1 MSNSKSQYQYHN
13 QSPQSVKT
21 TITTKNQSRG
31 RHRSSSPSLI
41 KTSIILAFICC
52 SIILIFQIYFH
63 SQLDIHFDEATS
75 VNDDLFSVIRD
86 DLNTRSKEVKIGTTK
101 EKVVND
107 KTSQR
112 AAGNSN
118 SNSTSSTV
126 TKSLTN
132 CGCPSTC
139 TSEVLSRGND
149 HFTCQTRIQKL
160 MNRYNMEE
168 NQACEMASKSSI
180 DEVDKDGLKP
190 CPMECNPKQCHNH
203 TVPKKTGIDCGCP
216 YSCDKRALHKRN
228 PSFMCIDRIEHL
240 IKKKNLPEL
249 EACASASQTTY
260 NYNDTDNIDINKPC
274 EYECHPQI
282 CKHMT
287 SRPTFQNI
295 TNVNLPKESFIKY
308 DKVVIV
314 TKVLSAGS
322 IDLLIQMLCLLNTA
336 YNRFVHYDIIVF
348 TTIPFTQG
356 DIEKVQ
362 QIALPAKLQV
372 VTEGKSLSEHL
383 AEMTPEEIN
392 HLNKRC
398 NVKENEIITWDHHC
412 TEDDTPHVFS
422 LGYAWQAEF
431 RSYHLWTHEALKP
444 YKYMMWLDA
453 DAMCTKTWDYDPMKV
468 MVENDLILMYDQF
481 PGGYVRGEVL
491 KQKMM
496 KAYDKVVCKIDLN
509 SDRGI
514 LTTEYC
520 TDEKQPPSIRQVY
533 GFHHITNLDIY
544 RKEVH
549 QKFLKE
555 LINNGYRFSR
565 LWDDQLAVTLPAVM
579 EDPSRCWD
587 YRINGLHMGIHHSG
601 RIDGKE
607 HPKYLSYL
615 NFWANTG
622 KYDWPAARAM
632 CDGLVTVIS

>member
-1 MSNSKSQYQYHN
+1 M
-13 QSPQSVKT
+13 
-21 TITTKNQSRG
+21 
-31 RHRSSSPSLI
+31 
-41 KTSIILAFICC
+41 ILAFVCC
-52 SIILIFQIYFH
+52 SIILVFQIYFH
-63 SQLDIHFDEATS
+63 SQLDIHFDEAAS
-75 VNDDLFSVIRD
+75 ANDDLFSVIRD
-86 DLNTRSKEVKIGTTK
+86 DLNNAVKIGNTNGNTNDNANGNGDGK
-101 EKVVND
+101 KKKAIQKSAEQEVRMGNQRAVTNAIVNNN
-107 KTSQR
+107 SER

-118 SNSTSSTV
+118 SKNPNPSSSTGGSSSNGSE
-126 TKSLTN
+126 TKTLSN
-132 CGCPSTC
+132 CGCPTTC
-139 TSEVLSRGND
+139 TPEVLSRGND

-160 MNRYNMEE
+160 MNRYDMEE
-168 NQACEMASKSSI
+168 IQACEMASKSSL
-180 DEVDKDGLKP
+180 DEDDKDGLKP
-190 CPMECNPKQCHNH
+190 CPMECNPKQCH

-216 YSCDKRALHKRN
+216 HSCDKRALHKRN

-260 NYNDTDNIDINKPC
+260 NFNDTDNIDINKPC

-282 CKHMT
+282 CKTMKA
-287 SRPTFQNI
+287 RPTFQNV
-295 TNVNLPKESFIKY
+295 THVNLPKETFTKY
-308 DKVVIV
+308 DKVAIV
-314 TKVLSAGS
+314 TKVLSSGS

-348 TTIPFTQG
+348 TTVPFTQR
-356 DIEKVQ
+356 DIERVQ
-362 QIALPAKLQV
+362 QIVLPAKLRV
-372 VTEGKSLSEHL
+372 VTEGKSLKEHL
-383 AEMTPEEIN
+383 AEITPEEID

-398 NVKENEIITWDHHC
+398 NVKENETITWDHHC

-453 DAMCTKTWDYDPMKV
+453 DAMCTKTWDHDPMKV

-491 KQKMM
+491 QQKMM
-496 KAYDKVVCKIDLN
+496 KAYDKVVCKVDLN
-509 SDRGI
+509 SEKGI

-520 TDEKQPPSIRQVY
+520 ADENQLPSIRQVY

-622 KYDWPAARAM
+622 KYGWPAARAM